1 IRYYVPLSSHA
12 KRQLIR
18 SVASPY
24 LREIS
29 SVNPHAAVK
38 THITW
43 MALFWNTGG
52 KVGYRWLLNLS
63 GCEGWGFSGTIG

>member
-1 IRYYVPLSSHA
+1 DLCRSQLSIRYYVPLSSHA

-29 SVNPHAAVK
+29 SVNPHAAALAHK
-38 THITW
+38 RW
-43 MALFWNTGG
+43 MAPF
-52 KVGYRWLLNLS
+52 GYAQVWC
-63 GCEGWGFSGTIG
+63 GV